1 MAQLTSNSAQIKC
14 INVELVKTTLKN
26 LATGTKQDVAKATGL
41 SVATCNTILNELVE
55 TGEVLADE
63 LAPSYSG
70 RPARQY
76 TFNANYSL
84 IACIYMYNKNGTH
97 TITYTVVNLKGEILE
112 EHCVQKKISYE
123 KIENVIDELLE
134 RYTNI
139 KAVGIGVP
147 GLVNQGVVGVCDI
160 DELVGIPLGL
170 LLKEKYLLKITIG
183 NGTNLTALGFYHNQG
198 YQEETI
204 VTIHFSKKNY
214 PGAGIIVDGRILQGS
229 TGFAGEIS
237 FLPYDC
243 SREEQ
248 LKQLNS
254 NEGFIPLVVKTICS
268 FIAVINPSSI
278 MMVGDLFATE
288 MLDEIR
294 ASCLKFIPQ
303 EHMPSLFLSASY
315 HEVYMRGLIFKTLE
329 SLTYNIE
336 LIEKKI

>member
-1 MAQLTSNSAQIKC
+1 MAQIPSNSAQIKC
-14 INVELVKTTLKN
+14 INVELVKNTLRN
-26 LATGTKQDVAKATGL
+26 LSIGTKQDVAKATGL
-41 SVATCNTILNELVE
+41 SVATCNTILNELLE

-70 RPARQY
+70 RPARRY

-84 IACIYMYNKNGTH
+84 IACIYMYNENGKH
-97 TITYTVVNLKGEILE
+97 TITYTVVNLMGEILE
-112 EHCVQKKISYE
+112 KNCIQKKISYE
-123 KIENVIDELLE
+123 KIESLIDELIA

-160 DELVGIPLGL
+160 DELVGVPLGL
-170 LLKEKYLLKITIG
+170 LLKEKYPLKITIN
-183 NGTNLTALGFYHNQG
+183 NGTNLIALGFYHNQG
-198 YQEETI
+198 YQEEII

-214 PGAGIIVDGRILQGS
+214 PGAGIIIGGHIVRGN

-237 FLPYDC
+237 FLPFDC

-254 NEGFIPLVVKTICS
+254 NDGFIPLVVKTICS
-268 FIAVINPSSI
+268 FVAVINPSSI
-278 MMVGDLFATE
+278 MLTGDLFATE

-294 ASCLKFIPQ
+294 TRCLNFIPQ
-303 EHMPSLFLSASY
+303 EHIPSIFISESY
-315 HEVYMRGLIFKTLE
+315 HEVYMSGLIFKTLE